1 MRRVISVKSAIAFAL
16 VLAVLAFLAG
26 SSSAPTPATA
36 QAPIVWKVQS
46 AWPPTSIVQD
56 AAKLLVET
64 IEKTSGGRL
73 KLELSPAGAIVP
85 PFEIQD
91 AVNRGVLDAGHTTPG
106 YIIGKLKAFIPLTH
120 GPLFGMDFIDYYGW
134 YWEGGGHELLNEAYQ
149 QKLKM
154 NVVSFQVHPEGP
166 QAMGWFKKEIRSFKD
181 IKGQRYRIYAAGA
194 EVYNKLGIASV
205 VLAGGEIVP
214 ALERG
219 AIDGAEWINCYDD
232 KILGMDKVA
241 KFHYAPGM
249 HEPVTVGE
257 FIINKAKWDALPADL
272 KEIVKV
278 SVQASYWN
286 HFVRFQEKTA
296 KACAELIAAG
306 VKIVKTTDE
315 LNKGFLKAYDEVWQ
329 ADAAKDDFYKKV
341 IDSQKKYSGLLVPYR
356 LSYWPNYNFIAEH
369 YYKEKI
375 WLKGPEP
382 AVATV
387 ASRAPVPAAPASAP
401 APSAKVDLKAVQEAL
416 KAKGFDPG
424 GVDGSMGPKTRRA
437 IMDFQK
443 KEGLPGTG
451 TLDAATLAKL
461 GVAK

>member
-1 MRRVISVKSAIAFAL
+1 MRRLVTVRSAVALAVVIG
-16 VLAVLAFLAG
+16 VLAFIAG
-26 SSSAPTPATA
+26 TYSAPTPATA
-36 QAPIVWKVQS
+36 QAPIKWKVQS

-73 KLELSPAGAIVP
+73 SIELSPAGAIVP

-91 AVNRGVLDAGHTTPG
+91 AVSRGVLDGGHTTPG

-134 YWEGGGHELLNEAYQ
+134 YWEGGGHDLLQEAYK
-149 QKLKM
+149 KLNM

-232 KILGMDKVA
+232 KILGLDKVA

-249 HEPVTVGE
+249 HEPTTVGE
-257 FIINKAKWDALPADL
+257 FIINKGKWDALPKDL
-272 KEIVKV
+272 QEVVKT

-296 KACAELIAAG
+296 KACQELLAAG
-306 VKIVKTTDE
+306 IKIIKTTDE
-315 LNKGFLKAYDEVWQ
+315 LNRGFLKAYDEVWQ
-329 ADAAKDDFYKKV
+329 ADAAKDDFYRKV
-341 IDSQKKYSGLLVPYR
+341 IDSQKKYSGLVVPYR
-356 LSYWPNYNFIAEH
+356 MSYWPKYDFIGEH
-369 YYKEKI
+369 YWKERI
-375 WLKGPEP
+375 WLSSDKPVGK
-382 AVATV
+382 AVA
-387 ASRAPVPAAPASAP
+387 PPAAKAP
-401 APSAKVDLKAVQEAL
+401 EKAPE
-416 KAKGFDPG
+416 
-424 GVDGSMGPKTRRA
+424 
-437 IMDFQK
+437 K
-443 KEGLPGTG
+443 K
-451 TLDAATLAKL
+451 K
-461 GVAK
+461 

>member
-1 MRRVISVKSAIAFAL
+1 MGRLVPLRSALASAVIV
-16 VLAVLAFLAG
+16 AVLAFLAG
-26 SSSAPTPATA
+26 SYSTPAPATA
-36 QAPIVWKVQS
+36 QTPIRWKVQS

-64 IEKTSGGRL
+64 IDKTSGGRL
-73 KLELSPAGAIVP
+73 KIELSPAGAVVP

-91 AVNRGVLDAGHTTPG
+91 AVSRGVLDGGHTTPG

-134 YWEGGGHELLNEAYQ
+134 YWEGGGHELLQEAYQ

-166 QAMGWFKKEIRSFKD
+166 QAMGWFRKEIRTFND

-205 VLAGGEIVP
+205 TLAGGEIVP

-219 AIDGAEWINCYDD
+219 AIDGADWISCYDD
-232 KILGMDKVA
+232 KILGIDKVA

-249 HEPVTVGE
+249 HEPTTVGE
-257 FIINKAKWDALPADL
+257 FVINKGKWDALPADL
-272 KEIVKV
+272 KEVVKT

-296 KACAELIAAG
+296 KACQELLASG
-306 VKIVKTTDE
+306 VKIIKTTDE
-315 LNKGFLKAYDEVWQ
+315 LNKRFLTAYDEVSGEW
-329 ADAAKDDFYKKV
+329 AKDDFYKKV
-341 IDSQKKYSGLLVPYR
+341 VDSQKKYSGLIVPYR

-369 YYKEKI
+369 YYKDKV
-375 WLKGPEP
+375 WLK
-382 AVATV
+382 
-387 ASRAPVPAAPASAP
+387 
-401 APSAKVDLKAVQEAL
+401 
-416 KAKGFDPG
+416 
-424 GVDGSMGPKTRRA
+424 
-437 IMDFQK
+437 
-443 KEGLPGTG
+443 
-451 TLDAATLAKL
+451 
-461 GVAK
+461 